1 MGRSGGGGG
10 GGGFSGGGGFGG
22 GFSGG
27 GGFGGGFSG
36 GGGGGRSGG
45 AGGGFGGP
53 VHHGGFGGFGGLH
66 VPVFIPVGRRGFG
79 DSNGSSGGGP
89 GGSGG
94 NNGGHGNG
102 LIIAIVVLLVVMLVV
117 GVPSCSS
124 CSGGVASCSSSAG
137 VAASTV
143 EREPL
148 PASAAQPTAYY
159 TDADGDWIHDSS
171 ELESGLRE
179 FHDLTGVW
187 PYVYILPN
195 GQVTSV
201 DELTS
206 MARDLYGQLFDDTA
220 HFLLVFC
227 DNGSGGYACGYWA
240 GDQVGTVMD
249 DEAIEILS
257 QYLNKYYSDYSISEE
272 EIFSKTFADTA
283 ERIMSVTPSPVPWVV
298 GGIVVVAVVGAG
310 VVIVRKVMANKE
322 AERKHREKVLNT
334 PLEKFGDTEVEE
346 LASKYE
352 KGGSAAASG
361 GSATAP
367 KSGEGS
373 SRDVR

>member
-1 MGRSGGGGG
+1 MTAAPQGTTRMVAATRETGFNGQVGWRRGRRRLLRWRWLWGRLL
-10 GGGFSGGGGFGG
+10 
-22 GFSGG
+22 GG

-227 DNGSGGYACGYWA
+227 DNGKRRLRLRVLGG
-240 GDQVGTVMD
+240 
-249 DEAIEILS
+249 
-257 QYLNKYYSDYSISEE
+257 
-272 EIFSKTFADTA
+272 
-283 ERIMSVTPSPVPWVV
+283 RP
-298 GGIVVVAVVGAG
+298 GG
-310 VVIVRKVMANKE
+310 
-322 AERKHREKVLNT
+322 HRH
-334 PLEKFGDTEVEE
+334 G
-346 LASKYE
+346 
-352 KGGSAAASG
+352 
-361 GSATAP
+361 
-367 KSGEGS
+367 
-373 SRDVR
+373 